1 MVEFSGT
8 GVQVWAV
15 VGGRGKGQLDP
26 CCALCAATI
35 TPKPTTRQDRFHI
48 LTQSRTNWC
57 VTLAMPLTSI
67 SFGFLMHVYNGND
80 SSYHRGMLEG

>member
-26 CCALCAATI
+26 CYSLGAVAI

-57 VTLAMPLTSI
+57 VALAMPLTS
-67 SFGFLMHVYNGND
+67 LHKPWLPHACVQWQ
-80 SSYHRGMLEG
+80 